1 MGKTTKQYKELFE
14 DLMEYTDFK
23 SSDDIE
29 TNEDLY
35 EFFRQVKGNSKS
47 EGRNFRISKLLFSKV
62 RDVVSD
68 RREIIQRKIEGIKE
82 SRKIFSHFTE
92 AKKEGLTAYV
102 NKIEIYK
109 SYTIT
114 INKHRIVRWRDNKG
128 RFART
133 PK

>member
-1 MGKTTKQYKELFE
+1 MGKTTEQYRELFE
-14 DLMEYTDFK
+14 DLMEYTNFK
-23 SSDDIE
+23 SSDEIQ
-29 TNEDLY
+29 TSQDLY
-35 EFFRQVKGNSKS
+35 DFFRQVKKKSK
-47 EGRNFRISKLLFSKV
+47 GKGFRISKLLFSKIK
-62 RDVVSD
+62 DVVSD
-68 RREIIQRKIEGIKE
+68 RRETIQRKIEGVKE

-128 RFART
+128 RFVSS